1 MASGASG
8 PMLSCA
14 PVTLRPFASPAL
26 LLVLAIGIVL
36 TAVMVG
42 ADVHA
47 ATPRVPVM
55 APSQLRPGLH
65 AVVHTVFAGD
75 SIETFDA
82 TILGVLSG
90 GRTEGDMILARATSE
105 RVIRCGVAEGMS
117 GSPVYVD
124 GKLIGAL
131 SSGWSFSK
139 EPIFGITPIADMLRV
154 LDAPESAQPEGTAG
168 PVGVD
173 PLPAGTPRYHGFS
186 WSDDTTAV
194 APVSPLTRTTPRPLR
209 LPLAAGGL
217 ASGALG
223 AVQDLFAASGFTV
236 TPGGRAPA
244 PHAESE
250 VVRARAS
257 MQAGSPVS
265 VDVMRGDVN
274 LSAIGTV
281 TYRDGDRVLIFGH
294 PFFQS
299 GEVRMP
305 LSTADIIGILPSL
318 ENSFKLGEPGIPVG
332 TATQDRRPAVAGRLG
347 PVPALLPIHVTV
359 QAQGFPVQQFH
370 FESIEDRGLFPQ
382 LLATAVMNSVME
394 SGGGG
399 AQQSVR
405 WTLDLWHGGEVLQLS
420 DAIASESPLPEM
432 VTAVV
437 GPLRFLYNNP
447 FQRVKLDSIA
457 VRAQIQPGR
466 AQWVLRAASLGAP
479 AVRPGGVLHLDAELE
494 PWRGLRESRA
504 LEIAVPRDLP
514 DGKYVLWVGGGS
526 EADRFTATRLPG
538 RYRPTSLA
546 DAWHRLAAV
555 RASDALHAMLW
566 ARAPE
571 VTSDGEDYPQLPGSA
586 LAVMAPS
593 QSAGDHA
600 RRGDWVLVAEDAR
613 TFPGV
618 VRGELQVEVAVDSK
632 AP

>member
-1 MASGASG
+1 
-8 PMLSCA
+8 
-14 PVTLRPFASPAL
+14 
-26 LLVLAIGIVL
+26 
-36 TAVMVG
+36 
-42 ADVHA
+42 
-47 ATPRVPVM
+47 
-55 APSQLRPGLH
+55 
-65 AVVHTVFAGD
+65 
-75 SIETFDA
+75 
-82 TILGVLSG
+82 
-90 GRTEGDMILARATSE
+90 
-105 RVIRCGVAEGMS
+105 
-117 GSPVYVD
+117 
-124 GKLIGAL
+124 
-131 SSGWSFSK
+131 
-139 EPIFGITPIADMLRV
+139 
-154 LDAPESAQPEGTAG
+154 
-168 PVGVD
+168 
-173 PLPAGTPRYHGFS
+173 
-186 WSDDTTAV
+186 
-194 APVSPLTRTTPRPLR
+194 
-209 LPLAAGGL
+209 
-217 ASGALG
+217 
-223 AVQDLFAASGFTV
+223 
-236 TPGGRAPA
+236 
-244 PHAESE
+244 
-250 VVRARAS
+250 
-257 MQAGSPVS
+257 
-265 VDVMRGDVN
+265 
-274 LSAIGTV
+274 
-281 TYRDGDRVLIFGH
+281 
-294 PFFQS
+294 
-299 GEVRMP
+299 MP

-347 PVPALLPIHVTV
+347 AVPALLPIRVTV

-382 LLATAVMNSVME
+382 LMATALMNSVME

-405 WTLDLWHGGEVLQLS
+405 WTLDLWHGGQVLHLS

-432 VTAVV
+432 VSAVV

-479 AVRPGGVLHLDAELE
+479 TVRPGGVLHLDAELE
-494 PWRGLRESRA
+494 PWRGSRESHA
-504 LEIAVPRDLP
+504 LELAVPRDLP

-546 DAWHRLAAV
+546 DAWQRLAAV

-571 VTSDGEDYPQLPGSA
+571 ITSDGEDYPELPGSA

-600 RRGDWVLVAEDAR
+600 RRGDWVLAAEDAKS
-613 TFPGV
+613 FAGV
-618 VRGELQVEVAVDSK
+618 VRGELLVEVTVDSK